1 MAMIHMEKEIA
12 QRETLAVKI
21 PDSDK
26 YDFSREE
33 KTDPR
38 DPRAQ
43 GPPCNGTHE
52 PMPMGRGSLS
62 GKNGHAMWLTCQ
74 RCRIRLSYVPAIGAH
89 ARFRQSP
96 PLAKDVEDILKEKI
110 NEAETQPEILNT
122 ANVALD
128 GAERSLMKKLD
139 AVRAQKET
147 AYQRSKMNLSKKM
160 AKRVGEETAEEAA
173 LFNEAANTVEMVEEA
188 MADVESMHMMNS
200 KLVWNKPWVGY
211 FRWHEMTHVL
221 FLVDEASTFV
231 PHLFTTKGESRN
243 AAEVVDALESTVRF
257 FGHSTLRLDP
267 EGAFSRLLEWCAKRD
282 VELLPCAAEAHWQI
296 GTVEHMIGVIRKSL
310 DRFMRSE
317 ETTMW
322 QGVMAMCAAHNE
334 NGKVGGF
341 SPNQWALGRDPGL
354 DLKLHE
360 SGRDAAPLH
369 LSQRDPKDELSKTM
383 AIRMRA
389 EESYKRMVAQEEIN
403 RAWNSRARS
412 NEVYL
417 PGSLVYYKR
426 FKAPA
431 QAASHEGADASRKR
445 LAKWYGPA
453 RVLATETK
461 LIGEEATPSRIIW
474 IVAAGRLKRVSP
486 DQLRMASPR
495 EVMIEEATRPASFPW
510 TMHGMLEQ
518 VEKGEFDDYKDL
530 YPDGGLDASRM
541 LRDPTY
547 APSSSISTELSGNRQ
562 FAAARKRHGVNFAE
576 PVDQFMVDIGL
587 EEQSGNGEAMVF
599 LSVDLPDNEKGMK
612 KFRRDPETWVAHKV
626 KKSPEIKLHKVSA
639 EKQEEFKAAKGL
651 EVTQWIQSAA
661 CRAVEKG
668 KYIPA
673 DRIMKMRWVLT
684 VKSTGR
690 AKARIVI
697 VGFADP
703 DLERLPRS
711 SPTMTRRTRQL
722 MAGMAVKG
730 WSQLKCDAKSAF
742 LQTSR
747 NTEEE
752 REIYALPVPELA
764 EAMNVEHRQA
774 VQVLKSCYGLVNAP
788 YQWFCE
794 VRDRIVSLGGQTL
807 ITEPCCWRI
816 KNEEAVVIGLVGSHV
831 DDFYMV
837 GDEQADGFDHCGI
850 YMQQLSNREITMDHS
865 KYCSGITQVSFEDRD
880 VHDKVYSQRMLCPKF
895 QNLGCTAEETMLVCW
910 TDAALASRADG
921 GSTGGFVVA
930 LTALEMALGQR
941 APLTLESMKLKR
953 VARSSLAAEVQAFSE
968 GEQELMWCRGGEDG
982 TDAKSLYDSVTKGD
996 AATSGMG
1003 LSDKYSALE
1012 LMSVRE
1018 RIQEGQTV
1026 IRWVHSGAQLA
1037 DALTKHL
1044 VNSSLVKALTTGAWT
1059 LVDDP
1064 TFTSLKKRRAGGLM
1078 DVEKTPAERR
1088 IMLPIGTGEGVSS
1101 QQVEDNHALDHW

>member
-1 MAMIHMEKEIA
+1 M
-12 QRETLAVKI
+12 
-21 PDSDK
+21 
-26 YDFSREE
+26 
-33 KTDPR
+33 
-38 DPRAQ
+38 
-43 GPPCNGTHE
+43 
-52 PMPMGRGSLS
+52 
-62 GKNGHAMWLTCQ
+62 
-74 RCRIRLSYVPAIGAH
+74 
-89 ARFRQSP
+89 SP
-96 PLAKDVEDILKEKI
+96 E
-110 NEAETQPEILNT
+110 
-122 ANVALD
+122 
-128 GAERSLMKKLD
+128 
-139 AVRAQKET
+139 
-147 AYQRSKMNLSKKM
+147 
-160 AKRVGEETAEEAA
+160 
-173 LFNEAANTVEMVEEA
+173 
-188 MADVESMHMMNS
+188 
-200 KLVWNKPWVGY
+200 
-211 FRWHEMTHVL
+211 
-221 FLVDEASTFV
+221 
-231 PHLFTTKGESRN
+231 
-243 AAEVVDALESTVRF
+243 
-257 FGHSTLRLDP
+257 
-267 EGAFSRLLEWCAKRD
+267 
-282 VELLPCAAEAHWQI
+282 
-296 GTVEHMIGVIRKSL
+296 
-310 DRFMRSE
+310 
-317 ETTMW
+317 
-322 QGVMAMCAAHNE
+322 
-334 NGKVGGF
+334 
-341 SPNQWALGRDPGL
+341 
-354 DLKLHE
+354 
-360 SGRDAAPLH
+360 
-369 LSQRDPKDELSKTM
+369 
-383 AIRMRA
+383 
-389 EESYKRMVAQEEIN
+389 
-403 RAWNSRARS
+403 
-412 NEVYL
+412 
-417 PGSLVYYKR
+417 
-426 FKAPA
+426 
-431 QAASHEGADASRKR
+431 
-445 LAKWYGPA
+445 
-453 RVLATETK
+453 
-461 LIGEEATPSRIIW
+461 
-474 IVAAGRLKRVSP
+474 
-486 DQLRMASPR
+486 QLRMASPR

-518 VEKGEFDDYKDL
+518 VEKGEFDDYEDL
-530 YPDGGLDASRM
+530 YPDGGLIPPMQGVKRSRSQSVHRPDPVVKREGAKKESRPTERAQKTSSRTGGISEPQDAPKSVGEARRAPGTPRAARVRSRSPVAGSRTTSSPPGLGLDVSRM

-562 FAAARKRHGVNFAE
+562 FAAARRRHGVNLAE

-599 LSVDLPDNEKGMK
+599 LSVDLPDDEKGMK

-661 CRAVEKG
+661 CRAVEKD
-668 KYIPA
+668 KHIPA

-722 MAGMAVKG
+722 MAGMAVVKG

-807 ITEPCCWRI
+807 TTEPCCWRI
-816 KNEEAVVIGLVGSHV
+816 KNEEGVVIGLVGSHV

-837 GDEQADGFDHCGI
+837 GDEQDDTWSKFLQDFKDSYRWSPWEADGFDHCGI

-865 KYCSGITQVSFEDRD
+865 KYCSGITQISFEDRD
-880 VHDKVYSQRMLCPKF
+880 VHDKATLEEVEQARAVLGAIQWRVQQSGPQHGAKLGQLMTLLPHCTVQVLKDINKLVREVYSQRMLCPKF

-910 TDAALASRADG
+910 TDAALANRADG

-930 LTALEMALGQR
+930 LTAPQMALGQR
-941 APLTLESMKLKR
+941 APLTLVSWKSMKLKR

-968 GEQELMWCRGGEDG
+968 GEQELMWCRLQWSEMLGNVVDLAQPQEAVKMVKGILV

-1064 TFTSLKKRRAGGLM
+1064 TFTSLKKRRAGGLL
-1078 DVEKTPAERR
+1078 DVEKTP
-1088 IMLPIGTGEGVSS
+1088 
-1101 QQVEDNHALDHW
+1101 N